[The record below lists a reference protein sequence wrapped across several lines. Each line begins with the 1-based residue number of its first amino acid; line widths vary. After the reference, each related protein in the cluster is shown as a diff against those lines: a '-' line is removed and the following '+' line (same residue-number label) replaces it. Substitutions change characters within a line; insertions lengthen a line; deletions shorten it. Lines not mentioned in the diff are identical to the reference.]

1 MKGFGIYRR
10 VMMAISIII
19 LSVFL
24 LAKCINDPG
33 NKKAKSAS
41 EKKTRR
47 IVSSKNLPAPRFV
60 LIAIR
65 IFMKN
70 IFSPNIILHQRLLQK
85 KIFQEVLRMVKM
97 HLFSIRSQM

>member
-41 EKKTRR
+41 EKKTDG
-47 IVSSKNLPAPRFV
+47 
-60 LIAIR
+60 
-65 IFMKN
+65 
-70 IFSPNIILHQRLLQK
+70 
-85 KIFQEVLRMVKM
+85 
-97 HLFSIRSQM
+97 